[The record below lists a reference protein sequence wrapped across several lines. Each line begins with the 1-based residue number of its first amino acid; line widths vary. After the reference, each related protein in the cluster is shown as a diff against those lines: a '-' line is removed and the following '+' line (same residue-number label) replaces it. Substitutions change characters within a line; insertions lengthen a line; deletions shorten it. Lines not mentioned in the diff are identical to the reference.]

1 MYFLGLDVQDLW
13 QNKIHTW
20 SFELQMMLQ
29 PHLGKKSSIS
39 LLYTRNLLIKDLALM
54 QMSWYVCDT

>member
-1 MYFLGLDVQDLW
+1 MYFLGLDAQDLQ

-29 PHLGKKSSIS
+29 PHLGKKKVQFLSCVPE
-39 LLYTRNLLIKDLALM
+39 TFF
-54 QMSWYVCDT
+54 W